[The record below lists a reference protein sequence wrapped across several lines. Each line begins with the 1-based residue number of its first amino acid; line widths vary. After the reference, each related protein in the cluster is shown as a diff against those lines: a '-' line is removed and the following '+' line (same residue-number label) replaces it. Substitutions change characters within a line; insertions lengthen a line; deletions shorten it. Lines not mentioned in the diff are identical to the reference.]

1 MSTLRNPRVW
11 IGVAVSLLFLGL
23 LLRSVDWRLV
33 LDEVRRANV
42 ALLLAAV
49 VVEFGALWVRGWRWR
64 IVLDSTVRITTTN
77 AVSLLLIGYA
87 ANNLLPMRAGDVVR
101 AQLLHQQHGT
111 SRLAGLGTVVVE
123 KIFDGIILALF
134 LALTLAA
141 SGVGNTAVRLL
152 AGVMGAGFV
161 VLGIVIALLALW
173 PAFTNLM
180 IAMLGV
186 LPAGVRPKARALL
199 GSFLQGLSSLR
210 GVGPWAGV
218 LATTTASWLLEAAM
232 YALVGMAFGLQVP
245 LAAYLAVCGAANLAI
260 VVPSSAGGV
269 GPWEYFA
276 RIVIVDTFGAPLAAG
291 TAYVLVLHV
300 LLLAPV
306 VVAGL
311 GLLWR
316 QHLGISSM
324 VQAGTAGAE

>member
-11 IGVAVSLLFLGL
+11 IGIAVSALFLAL
-23 LLRSVDWRLV
+23 LLRSVEWRLV
-33 LDEVRRANV
+33 IDEVRHV
-42 ALLLAAV
+42 SPLLLLAAV
-49 VVEFGALWVRGWRWR
+49 VVEFGALWMRGWRWR
-64 IVLDSTVRITTTN
+64 IVLDSTVRISTN
-77 AVSLLLIGYA
+77 QATSLLLIGYA

-101 AQLLHQQHGT
+101 AHLLHQQHGT

-134 LALTLAA
+134 LALTLAFA
-141 SGVGNTAVRLL
+141 GESNPAVRLL
-152 AGVMGAGFV
+152 AGLMGAAFLA
-161 VLGIVIALLALW
+161 LGVVIAMLALW
-173 PAFTNLM
+173 PAFTNFI
-180 IAMLGV
+180 IAMLGI
-186 LPAGVRPKARALL
+186 LPVGVRPKARAFL

-210 GVGPWAGV
+210 GVGPWGAV
-218 LATTTASWLLEAAM
+218 LLTTTVSWLLESAM
-232 YALVGMAFGLQVP
+232 YWLVGLAFGLQIPVV
-245 LAAYLAVCGAANLAI
+245 AYLAVCGAANLAI

-269 GPWEYFA
+269 GPWEFFA
-276 RIVIVDTFGAPLAAG
+276 RKVVVDTFGVALAVG
-291 TAYVLVLHV
+291 TAYVLVLHA

-311 GLLWR
+311 ALLWR